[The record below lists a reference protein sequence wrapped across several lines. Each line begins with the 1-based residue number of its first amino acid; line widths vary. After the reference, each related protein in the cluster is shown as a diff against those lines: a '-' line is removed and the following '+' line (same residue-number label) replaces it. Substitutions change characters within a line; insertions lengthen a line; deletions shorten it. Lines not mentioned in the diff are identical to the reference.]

1 MKIIL
6 EIEDYLE
13 GDLTVPEMQSIKEW
27 VRKYEKYYNFHNS
40 GDFSSLIEEFT
51 DDCIKNLE
59 YPESKR
65 EDVAEYLQTLY
76 NLSDGLSVVMAP
88 DAQFQYNTIDQVQRF
103 QY

>member
-6 EIEDYLE
+6 EIEDYID
-13 GDLTVPEMQSIKEW
+13 GGLTVPEMQSIKEW

-40 GDFSSLIEEFT
+40 GDFSNLIEEFT
-51 DDCIKNLE
+51 DDCVKHLE
-59 YPESKR
+59 YPDSKK
-65 EDVAEYLQTLY
+65 EEVAEYLQTLY